1 MSGAHEIA
9 EHIEHAAHGGH
20 GDSGVGRL
28 AGITMAILGVMLA
41 LCAAMVGGERTSLIS
56 TMVEQS
62 NTYGKYQAQRMKF
75 RMTMT
80 ELATLH
86 ALSPSHKELSRF
98 EDVLAKLRP
107 PSDKAGEQNLEID
120 AIGESTKALVAILQP
135 RTVDIERTLAA
146 TKRYNEQQEAASAWA
161 ESYDEAVEA
170 HFEASEHYEWGQL
183 AAEVGIVV
191 ASVALLL
198 SNRKAWYVSV
208 VMGAVCAVALVSTFV
223 TTRGH
228 LHHAEERI
236 AETKAKY
243 TDLRHLGEAKDDDAA
258 LIADVDAKL
267 KQLAAERPEQKTTT
281 AGGSEPTGSTGPTGT
296 EKERH

>member
-1 MSGAHEIA
+1 MSGAHEVA

-20 GDSGVGRL
+20 GDKGVGRL

-41 LCAAMVGGERTSLIS
+41 LCAAMVGGERTNLIS

-86 ALSPSHKELSRF
+86 ALSPSHTELARF
-98 EDVLAKLRP
+98 EDVLAAMHP
-107 PSDKAGEQNLEID
+107 PAQKPGERDVEID

-135 RTVDIERTLAA
+135 RTIDIERTLAA
-146 TKRYNEQQEAASAWA
+146 AKRYNEQQEAARAWA
-161 ESYDEAVEA
+161 ESYDEAVES

-183 AAEVGIVV
+183 AAEIGIVI

-198 SNRKAWYVSV
+198 SNRKAWLVSV
-208 VMGAVCAVALVSTFV
+208 AAGGVCVVALASTFV
-223 TTRGH
+223 TTRAH
-228 LHHAEERI
+228 LHHADEAI
-236 AETKAKY
+236 ADTKAKY
-243 TDLRHLGEAKDDDAA
+243 EALRLGAEGKDDDAELLREVDVKLRQLEPEKA
-258 LIADVDAKL
+258 KAVTPPVVATATSTAD
-267 KQLAAERPEQKTTT
+267 TN
-281 AGGSEPTGSTGPTGT
+281 